1 MAAAKKL
8 RETAIPPLEW
18 AAAAVGLTLVCGVL
32 GVMLWLGVTRGETP
46 AEVSVRTE
54 AIAPAAGGYVVTIR
68 AVNTGGATA
77 ADVTVE
83 GELRG
88 AGGVAETSTMSFKYL
103 APHSERR
110 GGLFFEK
117 DPRQFK
123 LELRAKGYETP

>member
-1 MAAAKKL
+1 MAAAKKP
-8 RETAIPPLEW
+8 RDTGIPPLEW
-18 AAAAVGLTLVCGVL
+18 AAATIGLALVCGVL
-32 GVMLWLGVTRGETP
+32 GVMVWLGVTRGETP
-46 AEVSVRTE
+46 AEVSVRVETVT
-54 AIAPAAGGYVVTIR
+54 PAAGGYVVTIR
-68 AVNTGGATA
+68 AVNTGGTTA

-88 AGGVAETSTMSFKYL
+88 GGGVAETSTMSFKYL

-123 LELRAKGYETP
+123 LELRAKGYEAP

>member
-1 MAAAKKL
+1 MAAARKA
-8 RETAIPPLEW
+8 RDPAIPPLEW
-18 AAAAVGLTLVCGVL
+18 AAAAFGLALVCSVL
-32 GVMLWLGVTRGETP
+32 GTMLWLGVTRGEGP

-54 AIAPAAGGYVVTIR
+54 AVAPAARGYVVTIR
-68 AVNTGGATA
+68 AVNTGDTTA

-88 AGGVAETSTMSFKYL
+88 AGGIAETSTMSFKYL